1 MPSAEVSRNIDQLN
15 SFLRG
20 EISAVET
27 YRIALDRL
35 KLESPA
41 RSRLDACL
49 QSHSERVALLKVRIE
64 TLGGQPAAGAGP
76 WGAVMRAIEA
86 SASAFGDRA
95 AIAALEQGED
105 HGLRDYQED
114 MVKLDETARDLVI
127 QQLLPQ
133 QEHTHKV
140 LSDLK
145 HELKA
150 AA

>member
-1 MPSAEVSRNIDQLN
+1 MPSAEASRNVDQLN

-27 YRIALDRL
+27 YTIALDRL
-35 KLESPA
+35 KLESTA

-49 QSHSERVALLKVRIE
+49 QSHAERVALLKARIE
-64 TLGGQPAAGAGP
+64 SLGGQPAAGAGP
-76 WGAVMRAIEA
+76 WGAVTRAIEA
-86 SASAFGDRA
+86 GATALGDRA

-114 MVKLDETARDLVI
+114 VVKLGVAARDLVI

-133 QEHTHKV
+133 QQP
-140 LSDLK
+140 D
-145 HELKA
+145 A
-150 AA
+150 Q